1 MKNFILI
8 FFVFMFLL
16 SCNSIETKKISNNE
30 VEVKIY
36 EFFETLSVKNPDK
49 EKIYNLIT
57 NDFYIF
63 ENQKKYK
70 MQEFLEFVSSIN
82 IIEDNW
88 ELTNFDIN
96 TDYNSAHVTL
106 NNKGEFIVKTPDGN
120 VKMEFEWLESA
131 YLIKEDDKLKFK
143 FYFSDTITESVKPLD

>member
-1 MKNFILI
+1 
-8 FFVFMFLL
+8 
-16 SCNSIETKKISNNE
+16 
-30 VEVKIY
+30 
-36 EFFETLSVKNPDK
+36 
-49 EKIYNLIT
+49 
-57 NDFYIF
+57 
-63 ENQKKYK
+63 
-70 MQEFLEFVSSIN
+70 MQEFLEFVSTIN

-143 FYFSDTITESVKPLD
+143 FYFSDTVTESVKPLD

>member
-1 MKNFILI
+1 MKNFIIILFVSI
-8 FFVFMFLL
+8 FLV
-16 SCNSIETKKISNNE
+16 SCNSIKKEKISNNE

-63 ENQKKYK
+63 ENQKKYT

-82 IIEDNW
+82 IIQDNW
-88 ELTNFDIN
+88 ELSNFDIN

-131 YLIKEDDKLKFK
+131 YLIKEDDELKFN
-143 FYFSDTITESVKPLD
+143 FYFSDTVSESVTPL

>member
-8 FFVFMFLL
+8 FFVSMFLL
-16 SCNSIETKKISNNE
+16 RCNSVETKKISNNE
-30 VEVKIY
+30 VEGKIY

-63 ENQKKYK
+63 ENQKKYT
-70 MQEFLEFVSSIN
+70 MQEFLEFVSTIN

-143 FYFSDTITESVKPLD
+143 FYFSDTVTESVKPLD

>member
-8 FFVFMFLL
+8 FFVSMFLL
-16 SCNSIETKKISNNE
+16 RCNSVETKKISNNE
-30 VEVKIY
+30 VEGKIY

-49 EKIYNLIT
+49 EKIYNLVT

-63 ENQKKYK
+63 ENEKKYTI
-70 MQEFLEFVSSIN
+70 QEFLEFVSTIN

-143 FYFSDTITESVKPLD
+143 FYFSDTVNESITPIE